1 MKVLKNTTAYMVAGL
16 LPNVVNFF
24 MLPVYTRL
32 LDPSDYGLVSLVGT
46 LMSFLTTIMGLHLF
60 NSIPR
65 LFFDYEGP
73 DVKTYISTI
82 LFGMLG
88 INAAIIVLYHVMGPS
103 LTHLLFPRGNLSY
116 HPYVMLGLVVL
127 FFNGI
132 VHFCNALLRVRERGG
147 MLLMGGAVYALS
159 GVLFAVY
166 FVVYRRMGACGV
178 LAAQACNA
186 VVRSLF
192 LLFVV
197 RKDIGLRFSSSVL
210 RAALRFSLPIIPH
223 SLGGVLFMY
232 TDKYILSFYVPLA
245 AIGIYDLAGKLSNVL
260 RLIVASF
267 HAAISPSFM
276 KSSRDDKSRT
286 VESYRGVISRWSAIV
301 AILFLGLSLFS
312 REIIW
317 LLAPA
322 KYHSAYVY
330 VPVLAGGMLFR
341 SMQGFAV
348 NAIMFEKRTRVIP
361 IITATAGLLNVGLN
375 LVLIPTFGALAA
387 AWTTLVAYGWA
398 FGLALY
404 LSRRCYPMPFDWPR
418 LVRLYGGMLLAFVVA
433 ETIPVESYVAML
445 CIKIVLLLVFLMGV
459 WWSNMGGIADEMRS
473 VLGSLWTKVKL
484 RRGDE

>member
-1 MKVLKNTTAYMVAGL
+1 
-16 LPNVVNFF
+16 
-24 MLPVYTRL
+24 
-32 LDPSDYGLVSLVGT
+32 
-46 LMSFLTTIMGLHLF
+46 
-60 NSIPR
+60 
-65 LFFDYEGP
+65 
-73 DVKTYISTI
+73 
-82 LFGMLG
+82 
-88 INAAIIVLYHVMGPS
+88 
-103 LTHLLFPRGNLSY
+103 
-116 HPYVMLGLVVL
+116 
-127 FFNGI
+127 
-132 VHFCNALLRVRERGG
+132 
-147 MLLMGGAVYALS
+147 
-159 GVLFAVY
+159 
-166 FVVYRRMGACGV
+166 
-178 LAAQACNA
+178 
-186 VVRSLF
+186 
-192 LLFVV
+192 
-197 RKDIGLRFSSSVL
+197 
-210 RAALRFSLPIIPH
+210 
-223 SLGGVLFMY
+223 
-232 TDKYILSFYVPLA
+232 
-245 AIGIYDLAGKLSNVL
+245 
-260 RLIVASF
+260 
-267 HAAISPSFM
+267 M